1 MNHSE
6 DTFSRQGIR
15 RADWQ
20 LMADMNRNLVVN
32 VLRTHPTMSRADLVR
47 ATRLSGPTVS
57 SIVADLTLRGLVEE
71 VGQGVS
77 SGGRPPSLLRL
88 NDKANYVVGL
98 KLMGHAISLVV
109 TDLRAAVLYT
119 QVTPLPERAAAT
131 TGPTAP
137 PAHREPEVVMAAVCE
152 AIQTAISASAVAPNR
167 IIGVGVGVAGA
178 VDATTGVC
186 LYSNTF
192 DWHNVALAQ
201 PLSERLGLPV
211 ILENDANT
219 LTAAEQWFGLGH
231 GVDHFIVVVVGS
243 GIGAGIV
250 VNGQLHRGANGAA
263 GEFGH
268 IQLGDGGP
276 ACTCG
281 RNGCVEAWASDRAI
295 LGEIRA
301 AVLRGDATSLA
312 GSALAGEL
320 TIAQVGAAAD
330 QGDELSRQVLARAG
344 DHLGRGVSAI
354 VNVINPRLVVI
365 SGEGVPAGEWRF
377 GPVRRAIASST
388 FSQTDPDVVLV
399 SEPVDG
405 AKWARGAACVVLG
418 ETFNPPTKQSLV
430 DVM

>member
-1 MNHSE
+1 MNLSE

-15 RADWQ
+15 RGDWQ

-32 VLRTHPTMSRADLVR
+32 MLRTHPTMSRADLVR

-57 SIVADLTLRGLVEE
+57 SIVADLTVRGLVEE

-88 NDKANYVVGL
+88 NDKANYVIGL

-109 TDLRAAVLYT
+109 TDLRAGVLYT

-131 TGPTAP
+131 AGPTAP
-137 PAHREPEVVMAAVCE
+137 PAHREPEVVIAAIHE
-152 AIQTAISASAVAPNR
+152 AIQTAISSSGVAPGR

-186 LYSNTF
+186 RFSNTF
-192 DWHNVALAQ
+192 SWHNVALAQ

-231 GVDHFIVVVVGS
+231 GVDHFIVIVVGS

-250 VNGQLHRGANGAA
+250 VNGQLHRGAQGAA

-268 IQLGDGGP
+268 IQLGHDGP
-276 ACTCG
+276 PCTCG

-295 LGEIRA
+295 LRDIRA
-301 AVLRGDATSLA
+301 AVSAGTPTSLRDA
-312 GSALAGEL
+312 SEGGEL

-330 QGDELSRQVLARAG
+330 QGDELSRGVLTRAG
-344 DHLGRGVSAI
+344 DHLGRGVAAI

-365 SGEGVPAGEWRF
+365 SWEGVPAGEWRF
-377 GPVRRAIASST
+377 GPVRKAIAAST
-388 FSQTDPDVVLV
+388 FAETDPEVVLV

>member
-1 MNHSE
+1 MNLSE

-15 RADWQ
+15 RGDWQ

-32 VLRTHPTMSRADLVR
+32 MLRTHPTMSRADLVR
-47 ATRLSGPTVS
+47 ATRLSGPTIS
-57 SIVADLTLRGLVEE
+57 SIVAELTVRGLVED
-71 VGQGVS
+71 VGQGLS

-88 NDKANYVVGL
+88 NDQANYVIGL

-119 QVTPLPERAAAT
+119 QVTPLPKQAAARA
-131 TGPTAP
+131 GPTAP
-137 PAHREPEVVMAAVCE
+137 PAHREPEVVVAAICA
-152 AIQTAISASAVAPNR
+152 AIETAISSSAVAPDR

-186 LYSNTF
+186 RYSNTF

-219 LTAAEQWFGLGH
+219 LTAAEQWFGLGR

-250 VNGQLHRGANGAA
+250 VNGQLHRGAHGAA

-268 IQLGDGGP
+268 IQLGDDGP
-276 ACTCG
+276 RCTCG

-295 LGEIRA
+295 LREIRA
-301 AVLRGDATSLA
+301 SVSQGRATSLGDATHS
-312 GSALAGEL
+312 EDF
-320 TIAQVGAAAD
+320 TIAQVGTAAD
-330 QGDELSRQVLARAG
+330 DGDELSREVLTRAGHNLARGIA
-344 DHLGRGVSAI
+344 AI

-377 GPVRRAIASST
+377 GPVRKAIAAST
-388 FSQTDPDVVLV
+388 FSETDPEVVLV

-430 DVM
+430 EVM

>member
-1 MNHSE
+1 MNLSE

-15 RADWQ
+15 RGDWQ

-32 VLRTHPTMSRADLVR
+32 VLRTQPTMSRADLVR

-57 SIVADLTLRGLVEE
+57 LIVADLTLRGLVEE
-71 VGQGVS
+71 VGQGIS

-88 NDKANYVVGL
+88 NDKANYVIGL
-98 KLMGHAISLVV
+98 KLMGHAISLVI
-109 TDLRAAVLYT
+109 TDLRAAVAYT
-119 QVTPLPERAAAT
+119 QVTPLPEHAAAT
-131 TGPTAP
+131 AGPTAP
-137 PAHREPEVVMAAVCE
+137 PARREPELVID
-152 AIQTAISASAVAPNR
+152 AICQAIETAISSSGVAPER

-178 VDATTGVC
+178 VDATSGVC
-186 LYSNTF
+186 RYSNTF
-192 DWHNVALAQ
+192 DWHNVALAP
-201 PLSERLGLPV
+201 PLAERLGLPV

-219 LTAAEQWFGLGH
+219 LTAAEQWFGMGH
-231 GVDHFIVVVVGS
+231 GIDHFIVVVVGS

-250 VNGQLHRGANGAA
+250 VNGQLHRGAQGAA

-268 IQLGDGGP
+268 IQLGDTGP
-276 ACTCG
+276 PCTCG

-295 LGEIRA
+295 LRDIRA
-301 AVLRGDATSLA
+301 AISQGRPTSLVGAAEA
-312 GSALAGEL
+312 GTL

-330 QGDELSRQVLARAG
+330 QGDELSREVLWRAG
-344 DHLGRGVSAI
+344 DHLGRGVAAI

-377 GPVRRAIASST
+377 GPVRKAIAST
-388 FSQTDPDVVLV
+388 FAQTDPEVVLV

>member
-1 MNHSE
+1 MNLSE

-15 RADWQ
+15 RGDWQ

-32 VLRTHPTMSRADLVR
+32 MLRAHPTMSRADLVR

-57 SIVADLTLRGLVEE
+57 SIVADLTVRGLVEE
-71 VGQGVS
+71 VGQGIS

-88 NDKANYVVGL
+88 NDKANYVIGL

-109 TDLRAAVLYT
+109 TDLRAAVIYT

-131 TGPTAP
+131 AGPTPP
-137 PAHREPEVVMAAVCE
+137 PAPREPEVVIAAVCE
-152 AIQTAISASAVAPNR
+152 AVQTAILATAVAPDR

-178 VDATTGVC
+178 IDANTGVC

-192 DWHNVALAQ
+192 NWHNVALAQ
-201 PLSERLGLPV
+201 PISQRLGLPV

-219 LTAAEQWFGLGH
+219 LTATEQWFGLGH

-250 VNGQLHRGANGAA
+250 VNGQLHRGAQGAA

-268 IQLGDGGP
+268 IQLEDGGP

-295 LGEIRA
+295 LRDIRA
-301 AVLRGDATSLA
+301 AVSQGTATSLRDA
-312 GSALAGEL
+312 AQGEGL

-330 QGDELSRQVLARAG
+330 RGDELSREVLTRAG
-344 DHLGRGVSAI
+344 EHLGRGMAAL

-377 GPVRRAIASST
+377 GPVRKAIAAST
-388 FSQTDPDVVLV
+388 FSQTPPEVVLV

-405 AKWARGAACVVLG
+405 TKWARVAACVVLG

>member
-1 MNHSE
+1 
-6 DTFSRQGIR
+6 
-15 RADWQ
+15 
-20 LMADMNRNLVVN
+20 MADMNRNLVVN
-32 VLRTHPTMSRADLVR
+32 MLRTHPTMSRADLVR

-57 SIVADLTLRGLVEE
+57 SIVADLTVRGLVEE

-88 NDKANYVVGL
+88 NDKANYVIGL

-109 TDLRAAVLYT
+109 TDLRAGVLYT

-131 TGPTAP
+131 AGPTAP
-137 PAHREPEVVMAAVCE
+137 PAHREPEVVIAAIHE
-152 AIQTAISASAVAPNR
+152 AIQTAISSSGVAPGR

-186 LYSNTF
+186 RFSNTF
-192 DWHNVALAQ
+192 SWHNVALAQ

-231 GVDHFIVVVVGS
+231 GVDHFIVIVVGS

-250 VNGQLHRGANGAA
+250 VNGQLHRGAQGAA

-268 IQLGDGGP
+268 IQLGDDGP
-276 ACTCG
+276 PCTCG

-295 LGEIRA
+295 LRDIRA
-301 AVLRGDATSLA
+301 AVSAGTPTSLRDA
-312 GSALAGEL
+312 SEGGEL

-330 QGDELSRQVLARAG
+330 QGDELSRGVLTRAG
-344 DHLGRGVSAI
+344 DHLGRGVAAI

-377 GPVRRAIASST
+377 GPVRKAIAAST
-388 FSQTDPDVVLV
+388 FAETDPEVVLV

>member
-1 MNHSE
+1 MNLSE

-15 RADWQ
+15 RGDWQ

-57 SIVADLTLRGLVEE
+57 SIVADLALRGLVEE
-71 VGQGVS
+71 VGPGIS

-88 NDKANYVVGL
+88 NDKANYVIGL
-98 KLMGHAISLVV
+98 KLMGHAISLVIA
-109 TDLRAAVLYT
+109 DLRAAVIYT
-119 QVTPLPERAAAT
+119 QVTALPEQAAAT
-131 TGPTAP
+131 AGPTAS
-137 PAHREPEVVMAAVCE
+137 PASRDPKLVIGAICDAIETAV
-152 AIQTAISASAVAPNR
+152 TSSAVAPDR
-167 IIGVGVGVAGA
+167 IIGVGIGVAGA
-178 VDATTGVC
+178 VDATSGVC
-186 LYSNTF
+186 RFSNTF
-192 DWHNVALAQ
+192 NWHNVALAQ
-201 PLSERLGLPV
+201 PLAERLGLPV

-250 VNGQLHRGANGAA
+250 VNGQLHRGAQGAA

-268 IQLGDGGP
+268 IQLGDTGP
-276 ACTCG
+276 SCTCG

-295 LGEIRA
+295 LRDIRA
-301 AVLRGDATSLA
+301 AISQGRSTSLSGAAA
-312 GSALAGEL
+312 GEEL
-320 TIAQVGAAAD
+320 TIARVGTAAD
-330 QGDELSRQVLARAG
+330 QGDELSREVLSRAG
-344 DHLGRGVSAI
+344 DYLGRGVAAI
-354 VNVINPRLVVI
+354 VNVINPRLVII

-377 GPVRRAIASST
+377 GPVRKALVAST
-388 FSQTDPDVVLV
+388 FAQTNPEVVLV

-418 ETFNPPTKQSLV
+418 EMFNPPTKQSLV

>member
-1 MNHSE
+1 MNLSE

-15 RADWQ
+15 RGDWQ

-32 VLRTHPTMSRADLVR
+32 MLRTHPTMSRADLVR

-57 SIVADLTLRGLVEE
+57 SIVADLTVRGLVEE
-71 VGQGVS
+71 VGQGIS

-88 NDKANYVVGL
+88 NEKANHVIGL

-109 TDLRAAVLYT
+109 TDLRAAVIYT
-119 QVTPLPERAAAT
+119 QVTPLPQWAAAT
-131 TGPTAP
+131 AGPTAP
-137 PAHREPEVVMAAVCE
+137 PARREPEVVIDAVCE
-152 AIQTAISASAVAPNR
+152 AIQTAISSSGVATDR
-167 IIGVGVGVAGA
+167 IIGVGIGVAGA

-186 LYSNTF
+186 RFSNTF

-201 PLSERLGLPV
+201 PLSERLSLPV
-211 ILENDANT
+211 IVENDANT
-219 LTAAEQWFGLGH
+219 LTAAEQLFGLGH

-250 VNGQLHRGANGAA
+250 VNGQLHRGAQGAA

-268 IQLGDGGP
+268 IQLGDDGP
-276 ACTCG
+276 PCTCG
-281 RNGCVEAWASDRAI
+281 RNGCVEAWASDRAV
-295 LGEIRA
+295 LREISA
-301 AVLRGDATSLA
+301 AVSQGAPTSLRDA
-312 GSALAGEL
+312 AQAEEL

-330 QGDELSRQVLARAG
+330 QGDELSQQVLTRAG
-344 DHLGRGVSAI
+344 NYLGRGVAAI

-365 SGEGVPAGEWRF
+365 SGEGVAAGEWRF
-377 GPVRRAIASST
+377 GPVRTAIGAST
-388 FSQTDPDVVLV
+388 FAQTDPEIVLV

>member
-1 MNHSE
+1 MNLSE

-15 RADWQ
+15 RGDWQ

-32 VLRTHPTMSRADLVR
+32 MLRTHPTMSRADLVR

-57 SIVADLTLRGLVEE
+57 SIVADLTVRGLVEE
-71 VGQGVS
+71 IGQGVS

-88 NDKANYVVGL
+88 NDKANYVIGL

-131 TGPTAP
+131 AGPTAP
-137 PAHREPEVVMAAVCE
+137 PAHREPEVVIAAIYE
-152 AIQTAISASAVAPNR
+152 AIQTAISSSGVAPSR

-186 LYSNTF
+186 RFSNTF
-192 DWHNVALAQ
+192 NWHNVALAQ

-250 VNGQLHRGANGAA
+250 VNGQLHRGAQGAA

-276 ACTCG
+276 PCTCG

-295 LGEIRA
+295 LRDIHA
-301 AVLRGDATSLA
+301 AISQGTPTSLSGTGA
-312 GSALAGEL
+312 GGEL
-320 TIAQVGAAAD
+320 TIAQVGAAAHA
-330 QGDELSRQVLARAG
+330 GDELSREVLSRAG
-344 DHLGRGVSAI
+344 DHLGRGVAAI

-377 GPVRRAIASST
+377 GPVRKTIATSAFAET
-388 FSQTDPDVVLV
+388 NPEVVLV